1 MYICVCKAVSDKHIR
16 HAVREGACSMRQLT
30 RGLGVATVC
39 GKCVPAAREVL
50 NEALADQA
58 PVMSLEALLGGGAAS
73 GSAQAA

>member
-50 NEALADQA
+50 SEALMEQT
-58 PVMSLEALLGGGAAS
+58 PVISLDALLASATAS
-73 GSAQAA
+73 GAAQAA